1 MSNKKVA
8 GTCYIKVDGDQLAVT
23 GGVEAPLTDVERE
36 AFKTSAG
43 VHYSETDVIPY
54 VKVECVVPK
63 DFPRE
68 AITKNDD
75 LTVTVEFASGSVYVL
90 SGAFLVNPAALK
102 GDDGKVELE
111 FNGEKGI
118 WQ

>member
-1 MSNKKVA
+1 MGKKAA

-23 GGVEAPLTDVERE
+23 GNVEVPLTDIERE
-36 AFKTSAG
+36 AFKTSGG
-43 VHYSETDVIPY
+43 VFYSEKDVIAY
-54 VKVECVVPK
+54 VKLEAMIPK

-68 AITKNDD
+68 KITQSDD
-75 LTVTVEFASGSVYVL
+75 MTITVELASGSVYVL
-90 SGAFLVNPAALK
+90 SGAFLINAAALK
-102 GDDGKVELE
+102 GDEGKAELE

>member
-1 MSNKKVA
+1 MSSKKVA

-23 GGVEAPLTDVERE
+23 GGVEVPLTDVERE

-43 VHYSETDVIPY
+43 VHFSETDVIPY

-68 AITKNDD
+68 KITQSTDMTITAELAN
-75 LTVTVEFASGSVYVL
+75 GSVYVL
-90 SGAFLVNPAALK
+90 SDGFLVNPAAFK

-111 FNGEKGI
+111 FNGDKGI

>member
-1 MSNKKVA
+1 MSSKKVA

-23 GGVEAPLTDVERE
+23 GGVEVPLTDVERE

-43 VHYSETDVIPY
+43 VHFSETDVIPY

-68 AITKNDD
+68 KINPVHRYDH
-75 LTVTVEFASGSVYVL
+75 YC
-90 SGAFLVNPAALK
+90 GACQWQCLRIVGWLP
-102 GDDGKVELE
+102 GKPGGV
-111 FNGEKGI
+111 
-118 WQ
+118 

>member
-1 MSNKKVA
+1 MGKKTA

-23 GGVEAPLTDVERE
+23 GGVEVPLTNIERE
-36 AFKTSAG
+36 AFSTSAG
-43 VHYSETDVIPY
+43 VFYSEKDVIPY
-54 VKVECVVPK
+54 VKLEAIIPK

-68 AITKNDD
+68 KITQSDD
-75 LTVTVEFASGSVYVL
+75 MTVTAELANGSVYVL
-90 SGAFLVNPAALK
+90 SGAFLINPAALK
-102 GDDGKVELE
+102 GDEGKAELE

>member
-1 MSNKKVA
+1 MGKKAA

-23 GGVEAPLTDVERE
+23 GGVEVPLTDVERE

-43 VHYSETDVIPY
+43 VFYSEKDVIPY
-54 VKVECVVPK
+54 VKLEAIIPK

-68 AITKNDD
+68 KITQSDD
-75 LTVTVEFASGSVYVL
+75 MTVTAELANGSVYVL
-90 SGAFLVNPAALK
+90 SGAFLINPAALK
-102 GDDGKVELE
+102 GDEGKAELE